1 MDTTETTSP
10 KSPITARKAA
20 LAYLQRFDGE
30 TYQQL
35 GRFFRSI
42 NLCMPEFPNLLIQDI
57 NPEDFTQKVLAR
69 TTSASLRLRYAKL
82 LSDFFRFSAGKGWI
96 KG

>member
-1 MDTTETTSP
+1 MDTTESTSR

-20 LAYLQRFDGE
+20 QAYLLRFDGE
-30 TYQQL
+30 AYQQL

-42 NLCMPEFPNLLIQDI
+42 IQCMPDFPNLQMQDI
-57 NPEDFTQKVLAR
+57 NPEEFTQKVLAH
-69 TTSASLRLRYAKL
+69 TSSPSLRLRYAKQ
-82 LSDFFRFSAGKGWI
+82 LSDFFRFATGKGWI